1 MRSTPVQPRW
11 ALPLATFVVSLV
23 AHAWWLKAGGPN
35 GRTAF
40 PRDPAFDEGTV
51 LFEAL
56 RLSEGDVMY
65 RDFFAFQGPVFSLMN
80 AAAFRVFGFSLV
92 LAQALQLLV
101 NAVSAAFLSIV
112 VSRLAGRIVAL
123 SAALVFITVLV
134 PMWPYAYPHWFALL
148 FAHGALVAMTSPSPR
163 PVTFGLA
170 GLCLGLTLWTI
181 QSLGVTLLAGAL
193 GLVAAEPL
201 LRRQVGE
208 ALRRSAF
215 VAAGAGVATVA
226 CLGFFAVNGAVDEL
240 WWSMFEWPFRHY
252 RGINTT
258 DYAAFLVDHIDS
270 NRAQPHVWRLISQFA
285 IVFIASLPVAGLVS
299 ALVVVAIAARRQ
311 WRKVEPVQSSVLL
324 TAATALAALLPIF
337 LAGTR
342 RDVVHLAFVSS
353 FGLVALAALAS
364 TLVARSRAVKALTI
378 TSFVLAALF
387 TSNFGWKTFR
397 SQTRAERPVDFRSQ
411 WLEKFGWAGP
421 LAAATKPGDL
431 VVVGYDGAGGAS
443 MLHTQTKSAIAFTYL
458 PFEWRAT
465 SDYLSDE
472 QWQRA
477 AREIRER
484 RPRVVA
490 VDSEQWKRLVQLEP
504 SLQETYA
511 EAGPLR
517 QLKET
522 P

>member
-1 MRSTPVQPRW
+1 M
-11 ALPLATFVVSLV
+11 ATFVLSLV

-56 RLSEGDVMY
+56 RLSQGDVMY

-80 AAAFRVFGFSLV
+80 AAAFRVFGFSLE
-92 LAQALQLLV
+92 LAQGVQLLV
-101 NAVSAAFLSIV
+101 NAVSATLLAIV
-112 VSRLAGRIVAL
+112 VGRLGGRVVAL
-123 SAALVFITVLV
+123 SAALIFITVLV

-148 FAHGALVAMTSPSPR
+148 FAHAALVALTSPTPR
-163 PVTFGLA
+163 PMTYALG
-170 GLCLGLTLWTI
+170 GLCLGLTVWTI

-193 GLVAAEPL
+193 AVVTLEPV
-201 LRRQVGE
+201 LRRQPRE
-208 ALRRSAF
+208 ALRRGAI
-215 VAAGAGVATVA
+215 VALGAGVATVG
-226 CLGFFAVNGAVDEL
+226 CLAFFAVNGALGEL
-240 WWSMFEWPFRHY
+240 MWSMFEWPFRHY

-285 IVFIASLPVAGLVS
+285 IVFIAGLPVAGLLS
-299 ALVVVAIAARRQ
+299 AASVLAISARR
-311 WRKVEPVQSSVLL
+311 WWLKAEPVSSAPLA
-324 TAATALAALLPIF
+324 TATTALAALLPIF

-353 FGLVALAALAS
+353 FGLVGLAAVLP
-364 TLVARSRAVKALTI
+364 TLGARPRVVRALTVA
-378 TSFVLAALF
+378 SFVLAALF

-397 SQTRAERPVDFRSQ
+397 SQTRPERPVDFRSQ
-411 WLEKFGWAGP
+411 WVEKFGWAGA
-421 LAAATKPGDL
+421 LVEATKPGDL

-443 MLHTQTKSAIAFTYL
+443 MLHTQTRSAIAFTYL

-477 AREIRER
+477 AREIRDR
-484 RPRVVA
+484 RPRVLA
-490 VDSEQWKRLVQLEP
+490 LDGEQWKRLVALEP
-504 SLQETYA
+504 ALQDRYV